1 MSLNEHECTVVCQAI
16 IFTMICI
23 QTLSHMYKQF
33 IVVTEAVEHCKS
45 TLLISVN
52 PMPYSL
58 MLDSASNR
66 IVPGPF

>member
-1 MSLNEHECTVVCQAI
+1 
-16 IFTMICI
+16 
-23 QTLSHMYKQF
+23 MYKQF

-66 IVPGPF
+66 IVPGPFWPVIYRETGGEGPGVVS